1 MENQNDLRPNLFQEV
16 AANVQE
22 GKNSRGK
29 NHLSIKQVHTS
40 KQTTLSF
47 CGGCMTK
54 YMRGGVQGL
63 MTIRKQ
69 VSLVLL
75 LMEQFAL
82 AYKCSRKI

>member
-1 MENQNDLRPNLFQEV
+1 
-16 AANVQE
+16 
-22 GKNSRGK
+22 
-29 NHLSIKQVHTS
+29 
-40 KQTTLSF
+40 
-47 CGGCMTK
+47 MTK